1 MQITATIVRVLET
14 KEIGEKQF
22 KVREIHVDTEEQYV
36 QRLSIQF
43 TQDKTALLD
52 NFKAGDKVKI
62 DINLK
67 GKEATNKEGQ
77 PVVYNTIQGWR
88 IEKAV

>member
-1 MQITATIVRVLET
+1 MQIVATIVRILET

-22 KVREIHVDTEEQYV
+22 KVREIHVDTEEQYA
-36 QRLSIQF
+36 QRLAIQF

-52 NFKAGDKVKI
+52 QFKSGDKVKI

-67 GKEATNKEGQ
+67 GKEANNKDGQ

-88 IEKAV
+88 IERVY

>member
-1 MQITATIVRVLET
+1 MQVTATIVRVLET

-36 QRLSIQF
+36 QRLAIQF
-43 TQDKTALLD
+43 TQDKTAILD

-67 GKEATNKEGQ
+67 GKEATNKDGQ
-77 PVVYNTIQGWR
+77 TVVYNTIQGWR
-88 IEKAV
+88 IEKAS

>member
-1 MQITATIVRVLET
+1 MQITATIVRILET
-14 KEIGEKQF
+14 KEIGEKLF
-22 KVREIHVDTEEQYV
+22 KVREIHVDTEEQYA
-36 QRLSIQF
+36 QLLAIQF

-52 NFKAGDKVKI
+52 NYKSGDKVKI

-67 GKEATNKEGQ
+67 GKEVINKEGQ

-88 IEKAV
+88 IEKVS

>member
-1 MQITATIVRVLET
+1 MQIQATIVRVLET

-22 KVREIHVDTEEQYV
+22 KVREIHVDTEEQYS

-43 TQDKTALLD
+43 TQDKCALLD
-52 NFKAGDKVKI
+52 NFKPGEKAKI

-67 GKEATNKEGQ
+67 GKEATNQKGET
-77 PVVYNTIQGWR
+77 VVFNTIQGWK
-88 IEKAV
+88 IDKVL

>member
-1 MQITATIVRVLET
+1 MQLSVTIVRVLET

-22 KVREIHVDTEEQYV
+22 KVREIHADTEEQYS
-36 QRLSIQF
+36 QRLAIQF
-43 TQDKTALLD
+43 TQDKCALLN
-52 NFKAGDKVKI
+52 NFKSGDKAKI

-67 GKEATNKEGQ
+67 GREANNKKGE

-88 IEKAV
+88 IEKV

>member
-43 TQDKTALLD
+43 TQDKTAILD
-52 NFKAGDKVKI
+52 NFKSGDKVKI

>member
-1 MQITATIVRVLET
+1 MQITATIVRILET
-14 KEIGEKQF
+14 KEIGEKLF
-22 KVREIHVDTEEQYV
+22 KVREIHVDTEEQYA
-36 QRLSIQF
+36 QRLAIQF
-43 TQDKTALLD
+43 TQDKTTLLD

-88 IEKAV
+88 IEKVS

>member
-1 MQITATIVRVLET
+1 MQIIATIIRILET
-14 KEIGEKQF
+14 KEIGEKLF
-22 KVREIHVDTEEQYV
+22 KVREIHVDTEEQYA
-36 QRLSIQF
+36 QRLAIQF
-43 TQDKTALLD
+43 TQDKTTLLD

-88 IEKAV
+88 IEKVS